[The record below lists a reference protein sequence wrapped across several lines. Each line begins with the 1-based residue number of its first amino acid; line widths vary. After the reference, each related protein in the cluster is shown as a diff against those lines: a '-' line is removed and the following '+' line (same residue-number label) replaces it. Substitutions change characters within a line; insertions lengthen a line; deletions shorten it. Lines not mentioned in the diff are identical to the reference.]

1 MKRTHPDVF
10 SPQAYSSGVG
20 QYHVPPPGPSPH
32 WTADGVIRTLQPLAL
47 PERNMRIESV
57 LDRRLDSV
65 TLLLDSPGDPHN
77 VAAVLRSADAFG
89 IQTVHVFL
97 EDGEYRANKRIAQG
111 SHNWVDTV
119 LHHNR
124 EDAAAHLIDQ
134 GYTLV
139 TTHPEGKLSP
149 EDLRTIPRLALIL
162 GNEHSGVHP
171 SLVQKANSS
180 VQIPMVGFVE
190 SLNLSVSAALLLRAA
205 TEGRGRG
212 LPGPLRENVH
222 ARWLRHSVPR
232 SSEILAAVDAR

>member
-1 MKRTHPDVF
+1 
-10 SPQAYSSGVG
+10 
-20 QYHVPPPGPSPH
+20 
-32 WTADGVIRTLQPLAL
+32 
-47 PERNMRIESV
+47 
-57 LDRRLDSV
+57 V

-97 EDGEYRANKRIAQG
+97 EDGEYRANKKIAQG

-119 LHHNR
+119 LHQER
-124 EDAAAHLIDQ
+124 EAAATYLTEQ

-139 TTHPEGKLSP
+139 TTHPEGKLAP
-149 EDLRTIPRLALIL
+149 EDLRSIPRLALIL

-171 SLVQKANSS
+171 SLAGRAASS
-180 VQIPMVGFVE
+180 VQIAMVGFVE

-212 LPGPLRENVH
+212 LPHPQRDNVL